1 MRGLVARVLATAGAV
16 AVVAGLGAGAGSAAA
31 SVRQGRA
38 PGNQGCGQEIPNCG
52 TLLVYRPYHQ
62 YLALQARAA
71 TVGSPVVIMTAYRAQ
86 ALQDWTFESL
96 GTVANSV
103 GRRGQ
108 LGITGYDISKYG
120 ADHVIRLEL
129 TPGGRKSRL
138 CAAKSGGALV
148 LQRCHVTAAQVFIE
162 ARSANGNG
170 AIVGHYLLS
179 LVQAPHVKGQHEAA
193 TGSYIEG
200 RQVRFNT
207 AVSSDLQY
215 WFQQDEL
222 FLITVPSVIGDDAST
237 AADELGSRHFKVV
250 VVESGGPG
258 NPPPGDVW
266 DQTPPPGGGLPPG
279 GTVTIY
285 VEPSLSTI

>member
-1 MRGLVARVLATAGAV
+1 MRGLVTRALAAAGAV
-16 AVVAGLGAGAGSAAA
+16 AIFAGLGTGATAAA
-31 SVRQGRA
+31 SVRPSRV
-38 PGNQGCGQEIPNCG
+38 PGIEGCSQQIPNCG
-52 TLLVYRPYHQ
+52 TLMVYRPFHDG
-62 YLALQARAA
+62 LALQAHAAKVRSRIEVRAA
-71 TVGSPVVIMTAYRAQ
+71 DPAQ
-86 ALQDWTFESL
+86 PLQDWTWVDL
-96 GTVANSV
+96 GTVANTV
-103 GRRGQ
+103 GRRGL
-108 LGITGYDISKYG
+108 LGITGDDIRTYG

-129 TPGGRKSRL
+129 TPSGRRSRL
-138 CAAKSGGALV
+138 CAANAGGLE
-148 LQRCHVTAAQVFIE
+148 LRRCHVTPAQAFIE